1 MATWN
6 ATKADKSGDEW
17 NVESKDRPQEP
28 ELATSHCSLV
38 TESGFTLL
46 EVLVAVAV
54 VGMALVMLLRLH
66 LLSLD
71 ATLAAQDLTTAVLL
85 AEGKMATFM
94 AQPPRQGE
102 DQGRFDGPDLE
113 RFSWTTSVIDYDLD
127 LGGQNGGEEESIG
140 IRHVTVSVHWREG
153 NRDRSYSLETYESK

>member
-1 MATWN
+1 MKRNDNHQKLTPIHYPLS
-6 ATKADKSGDEW
+6 TD
-17 NVESKDRPQEP
+17 P
-28 ELATSHCSLV
+28 
-38 TESGFTLL
+38 GFTLL
-46 EVLVAVAV
+46 EVLVAVAI
-54 VGMALVMLLRLH
+54 VGIALVGLLRLH

-94 AQPPRQGE
+94 AQSPQEGE
-102 DQGRFDGPDLE
+102 DQGQFDGPDLE
-113 RFSWTTSVIDYDLD
+113 RFSWTTSVADYDID
-127 LGGQNGGEEESIG
+127 PGGQSDGREEAIG

>member
-1 MATWN
+1 MATRN
-6 ATKADKSGDEW
+6 ATRADKSGDEW
-17 NVESKDRPQEP
+17 NVETKDRPQEP
-28 ELATSHCSLV
+28 KLATRHCSLV
-38 TESGFTLL
+38 TDSGFTLL
-46 EVLVAVAV
+46 EVLAAVAI
-54 VGMALVMLLRLH
+54 VGIALVMLLRLH

-85 AEGKMATFM
+85 AEGRMATFM
-94 AQPPRQGE
+94 AQSPPEGEGQG
-102 DQGRFDGPDLE
+102 QFDGPGLE
-113 RFSWTTSVIDYDLD
+113 RFSWTTSVTDYDID

>member
-1 MATWN
+1 MATRN
-6 ATKADKSGDEW
+6 ATRADPSGHG
-17 NVESKDRPQEP
+17 
-28 ELATSHCSLV
+28 AA
-38 TESGFTLL
+38 GFTLL
-46 EVLVAVAV
+46 EVLVAVAI

-85 AEGKMATFM
+85 AEGRMATLM
-94 AQPPRQGE
+94 AQSPREGE
-102 DQGRFDGPDLE
+102 DQGQFDGPDLE
-113 RFSWTTSVIDYDLD
+113 RFSWTTLVTDYDLG
-127 LGGQNGGEEESIG
+127 LGDQNGEQEESVG

>member
-1 MATWN
+1 MAMRN
-6 ATKADKSGDEW
+6 ANRAE
-17 NVESKDRPQEP
+17 
-28 ELATSHCSLV
+28 EL
-38 TESGFTLL
+38 GFTLL
-46 EVLVAVAV
+46 EVLVAVAI
-54 VGMALVMLLRLH
+54 VGITLVGLLRLH

-94 AQPPRQGE
+94 AQSPREGE
-102 DQGRFDGPDLE
+102 DQGQFDGPDME
-113 RFSWTTSVIDYDLD
+113 RFSWTTSVADYDID
-127 LGGQNGGEEESIG
+127 PGGQNDGREEAIG

>member
-1 MATWN
+1 MATRN
-6 ATKADKSGDEW
+6 ATRADPYGHG
-17 NVESKDRPQEP
+17 
-28 ELATSHCSLV
+28 AT
-38 TESGFTLL
+38 GFTLL
-46 EVLVAVAV
+46 EVLVAVAI

-85 AEGKMATFM
+85 AEGRMATLM
-94 AQPPRQGE
+94 AQSPREGE
-102 DQGRFDGPDLE
+102 DQGQFDGPDLE
-113 RFSWTTSVIDYDLD
+113 RFSWTTLVTDYDLG
-127 LGGQNGGEEESIG
+127 LGDQNGEQEESVG

>member
-6 ATKADKSGDEW
+6 ATRADASGHG
-17 NVESKDRPQEP
+17 
-28 ELATSHCSLV
+28 AA
-38 TESGFTLL
+38 GFTLL
-46 EVLVAVAV
+46 EVLVAVAI
-54 VGMALVMLLRLH
+54 VGVALVMLLRLH

-94 AQPPRQGE
+94 AESPGEGEGQG
-102 DQGRFDGPDLE
+102 QFDGPNLE
-113 RFSWTTSVIDYDLD
+113 RFRWTTSVIEHALD
-127 LGGQNGGEEESIG
+127 LGSGNDGREGAIG
-140 IRHVTVSVHWREG
+140 VRHVTVSVHWRDG